1 MPFSRLLSLVA
12 VLALALAGCSSP
24 SSNGDGGPE
33 LATVT
38 VGTLPIVDSASLY
51 IAMKKGYFNDEG
63 LRIDVKTLS
72 SGAAAVPGLAN
83 NELQFSFGNYVSFFQ
98 AQDTGALDLK
108 LVADGY
114 QARPGMFLIMVG
126 RDSHIK
132 GPFDLAGTKIAINAK
147 ANVAELTTR
156 SALQSVGV
164 NLKSVTFVPIAFPDM
179 AAALSRHTVDAAFM
193 VEPYITQ
200 VMKDAGAIPVVDAAS
215 GPTAELPIAGWVTS
229 AKFARQNPKTV
240 RAFQRA
246 ILRAQADASD
256 RTEVEK
262 VLPDYV
268 KVDSITLSLM
278 TLGTWPTTL
287 ETTRIQR
294 VLDLMSANG
303 QLSQPLKLTSM
314 IIPPPAA

>member
-1 MPFSRLLSLVA
+1 
-12 VLALALAGCSSP
+12 
-24 SSNGDGGPE
+24 
-33 LATVT
+33 
-38 VGTLPIVDSASLY
+38 
-51 IAMKKGYFNDEG
+51 
-63 LRIDVKTLS
+63 
-72 SGAAAVPGLAN
+72 
-83 NELQFSFGNYVSFFQ
+83 
-98 AQDTGALDLK
+98 
-108 LVADGY
+108 
-114 QARPGMFLIMVG
+114 
-126 RDSHIK
+126 
-132 GPFDLAGTKIAINAK
+132 
-147 ANVAELTTR
+147 
-156 SALQSVGV
+156 
-164 NLKSVTFVPIAFPDM
+164 
-179 AAALSRHTVDAAFM
+179 VDAAFM

-314 IIPPPAA
+314 IIPPPNG